1 MLSKEDEAT
10 AEFVKETNL
19 TKAQLLGHEKIP
31 VHQGARRKPFILGE
45 PLMWPELIGTL
56 PTRMHEFHQWYLKA
70 CVEGY
75 IMLAA

>member
-31 VHQGARRKPFILGE
+31 IHQGAGRKPFVMGE
-45 PLMWPELIGTL
+45 PLMWPELIDTL
-56 PTRMHEFHQWYLKA
+56 PTRICEFHKWYLKA
-70 CVEGY
+70 CAEGY
-75 IMLAA
+75 CGSPA